1 MSKKGRYSICGR
13 RIISFAICAILFIS
27 QTGCTS
33 GPFSDD
39 SGNGGTMGQSAADQT
54 LDIASLQ
61 VQNPDIFGWIYIP
74 DTNINYPILQNL
86 QGDDE
91 YYITHDCTGA
101 ESSDGAI
108 YLQSANLSN
117 MCDFIE
123 ILHGNTINSGI
134 MFSGL
139 SEFLDKEYFDEH
151 PVMYIYING
160 NALAYEIYAAYE
172 CDYVDVLRSYDLT
185 DTIGCQEFINDME
198 ADIATNG
205 NVRTGW
211 EEGVTPYNFLVCLTT
226 NDLQNPNKQINVI
239 GCMIGDAAGTIDREI
254 E

>member
-1 MSKKGRYSICGR
+1 MYINYRYNICKKLLSIILVG
-13 RIISFAICAILFIS
+13 IITVLLM
-27 QTGCTS
+27 TGCDS
-33 GPFSDD
+33 NPLSDD
-39 SGNGGTMGQSAADQT
+39 SAESGTMGQSAANQT
-54 LDIASLQ
+54 LNIESLQ

-86 QGDDE
+86 DGNDE
-91 YYITHDCTGA
+91 FYINHDCTGA

-108 YLQSANLSN
+108 YIQSANLSN

-123 ILHGNTINSGI
+123 ILHGNTLNSGI

-151 PVMYIYING
+151 SVMYIYING

-172 CDYVDVLRSYDLT
+172 CDYIDVLRSYDLT
-185 DTIGCQEFINDME
+185 DSIGCQEFINDME
-198 ADIATNG
+198 TNIEANG
-205 NVRTGW
+205 NVRAGW

-226 NDLQNPNKQINVI
+226 NDLENPNRQINVI